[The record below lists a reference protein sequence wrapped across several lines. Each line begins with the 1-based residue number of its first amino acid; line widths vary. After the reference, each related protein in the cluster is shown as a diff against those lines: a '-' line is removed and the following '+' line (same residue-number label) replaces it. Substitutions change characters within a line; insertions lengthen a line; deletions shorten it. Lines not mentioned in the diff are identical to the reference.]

1 MTRRCFVPAAPV
13 LRFFYR
19 KTRRLT
25 IWDPRGN
32 KLISVSPSD
41 DTFVTL
47 TARIRLMKNMTT
59 SQTLS
64 YVGDIIRA
72 RASGGKSRFIDGA
85 AADGSPPPRPST
97 DYCNI
102 MRYNPTYNIYSPQ
115 GPSSFHQMNADTFG
129 NLWVNILPVMGGIVN
144 FCFKSW
150 VWFSSQPFYDN
161 RSRIR
166 WLRVVL
172 WCRTFGVWK
181 LSGR

>member
-13 LRFFYR
+13 LRFFYL

-32 KLISVSPSD
+32 KLISMSPSD

-72 RASGGKSRFIDGA
+72 RASCGKSRFIDGA
-85 AADGSPPPRPST
+85 AADGSPPPAAKHGSLQHHALQPYLQHLQPSRPFLISPNECWYFWKFMGEYFTRNGWYCELLFQERGLILFST
-97 DYCNI
+97 
-102 MRYNPTYNIYSPQ
+102 
-115 GPSSFHQMNADTFG
+115 
-129 NLWVNILPVMGGIVN
+129 L
-144 FCFKSW
+144 
-150 VWFSSQPFYDN
+150 
-161 RSRIR
+161 
-166 WLRVVL
+166 LR
-172 WCRTFGVWK
+172 
-181 LSGR
+181 